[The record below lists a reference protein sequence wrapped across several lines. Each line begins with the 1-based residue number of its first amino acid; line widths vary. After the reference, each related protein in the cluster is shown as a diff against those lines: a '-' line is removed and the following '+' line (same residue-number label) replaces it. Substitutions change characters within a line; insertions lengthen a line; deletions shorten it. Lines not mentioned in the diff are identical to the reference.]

1 MIEILL
7 INNSALQMDSWFSQS
22 MRGILSVL
30 GIGFVS
36 LSVIAGI
43 IISRIRGSVK
53 PFIKPCLLYLL
64 LYALAFAITGLFIAP
79 RMFESYTQYFLF
91 FQLLFIGLGILHVFT
106 LYKYQKWVNEKTFW
120 AEVIFTL
127 VIAAAGGLCFMMVY
141 RYFSRDEMDLAM
153 LGAALSFIIP
163 LFVYYTYKAAIAIP
177 FKILKQWHYPL
188 QAANSEPDEKKL
200 KNLLVISFEFLKKE
214 NDKHYT
220 NFRAKAPSDM
230 DFGELF
236 YYFINDYNERHPHAT
251 ISYSNETGMPSG
263 WIFFKKPKWYT
274 LFTKY
279 IDSERTIFI
288 NHIRENDIIM
298 CIRVS

>member
-1 MIEILL
+1 
-7 INNSALQMDSWFSQS
+7 MDSWFSQS
-22 MRGILSVL
+22 MRGVISVL
-30 GIGFVS
+30 GISFVS
-36 LSVIAGI
+36 LSAITGI

-53 PFIKPCLLYLL
+53 PYIKPCLVYML
-64 LYALAFAITGLFIAP
+64 LYALAFAIIGLFITLKL
-79 RMFESYTQYFLF
+79 FQSYTQYFIF
-91 FQLLFIGLGILHVFT
+91 FQLLFIGLGVLHVFT
-106 LYKYQKWVNEKTFW
+106 MYKYMKWVNEKTFW

-127 VIAAAGGLCFMMVY
+127 VLAAAGGLCFMMVY
-141 RYFSRDEMDLAM
+141 RYFSRDEMDITM
-153 LGAALSFIIP
+153 LTAAVSFIVP
-163 LFVYYTYKAAIAIP
+163 LFVYYTYKKAIAIP
-177 FKILKQWHYPL
+177 FKILKQWQYPVL
-188 QAANSEPDEKKL
+188 ATTLEPDEKKL

-214 NDKHYT
+214 DDKHYT

-251 ISYSNETGMPSG
+251 ISYLNENRTPSG
-263 WIFFKKPKWYT
+263 WIFFKKPKWYS

-279 IDSERTIFI
+279 IDSERTIYT